1 MWKLQRII
9 AENLCA
15 FRSLDYYPAQG
26 VTTLIFGNNRDSGN
40 QGSNGSGKS
49 ALLEAIAVGMTGS
62 PMRKV
67 KNEEIIRDDADE
79 CWICLVFENEVTAE
93 LFTVERQILRKSPSV
108 VTCHIRQN
116 SRQKEAAQA
125 VQPSVDAYNKYIL
138 EKIGITREELFSNFL
153 LSRNRYTDFLSAS
166 DKQKK
171 EIINRFSNASLV
183 DWAIEE
189 LRRDCQPVETQVR
202 DAELELAGI
211 DGRIRM
217 LGEQIENE
225 EKNTSERADRRKQQI
240 ADLELRISEKRTV
253 IRECKE
259 QITAGKTALE
269 KLGAADTALQHLED
283 SHTGL
288 EECYAYIRTEV
299 LPILRGSLT
308 DWNGV
313 LSEKKQK
320 LSRAETELGKWDG
333 LLENAARKVAAIQS
347 EYDSLASRYKDIE
360 VKNRQRQQDCARR
373 LTELDAGLEKINESI
388 TGQKR
393 KRQLLYTGIESL
405 RNKLAGTIAC
415 PACGHEFITAEQDFD
430 VNEGKRQLVG
440 KQKQAEEL
448 AGEIL
453 RNEHTL
459 AKTED
464 SREEI
469 RKDKRS
475 LDTALQ
481 AWSDRFTTM
490 ENALKAACREQETV
504 NRSRVQIADEIALLQ
519 GETGSLRR
527 KLFDEVFGLLDD
539 TFRFHEKKLD
549 TQKEDIQTAESSIS
563 TLQETIKE
571 YNSASARDVL
581 SGLKHSLKEY
591 NRKAGEVLQE
601 KGKVEENLRALREQ
615 EQYFIQFQTFLANT
629 KIAALSKVTN
639 EFLENIGS
647 DIRIR
652 FDGYTL
658 LKSGKVREK
667 ISVSLLRDGVDCGSY
682 GKFSEGERTQ
692 VNLAS
697 IVAMQKLINGN
708 CETGKGLDFMCI
720 DEIADG
726 LDADG
731 LASVFSALN
740 KLKVTALVVSHG
752 LIAES
757 YGYKL
762 IITKSDG
769 ESKLD

>member
-26 VTTLIFGNNRDSGN
+26 VTTLIFGSNRDSES

-49 ALLEAIAVGMTGS
+49 ALLEAVAVGMTGS

-108 VTCHIRQN
+108 VTCHVRQN
-116 SRQKEAAQA
+116 SRQKEAVEV

-138 EKIGITREELFSNFL
+138 ERIGITREELFSNFL
-153 LSRNRYTDFLSAS
+153 LSKNRYTDFLSAS

-183 DWAIEE
+183 DRAIEE

-202 DAELELAGI
+202 EAELELAGI
-211 DGRIRM
+211 EGRVRM
-217 LGEQIENE
+217 LSEQIEHE
-225 EKNTSERADRRKQQI
+225 EKNTSERADRRKLQI
-240 ADLELRISEKRTV
+240 AALEQRISEKRTF

-259 QITAGKTALE
+259 QITIEKTAVE
-269 KLGAADTALQHLED
+269 KLGIVDTTLQHLENSD
-283 SHTGL
+283 KGP
-288 EECYAYIRTEV
+288 EECYGHIKTEV
-299 LPILRGSLT
+299 LPLLSGTPT

-313 LSEKKQK
+313 LSDKKQK
-320 LSRAETELGKWDG
+320 LSRLETELGKWNIQ
-333 LLENAARKVAAIQS
+333 LEDAAKATAIRQA
-347 EYDSLASRYKDIE
+347 EYDSLNSDYKQIRVE
-360 VKNRQRQQDCARR
+360 NHGQQRECEQR
-373 LTELDAGLEKINESI
+373 LTQLDAELEKMNGSLEE
-388 TGQKR
+388 QRK

-415 PACGHEFITAEQDFD
+415 PACGHEFITAERDFD
-430 VNEGKRQLVG
+430 VNGGKRQLDG
-440 KQKQAEEL
+440 KQKQADEL
-448 AGEIL
+448 SGEI
-453 RNEHTL
+453 RRAEGMI
-459 AKTED
+459 AKA
-464 SREEI
+464 EESQKEI
-469 RKDKRS
+469 HKDKRS
-475 LDTALQ
+475 FVIALQ
-481 AWSDRFTTM
+481 EWSDRLDTV
-490 ENALKAACREQETV
+490 ENDLQTARREQETV
-504 NRSRVQIADEIALLQ
+504 NLSRRQITDGITLLQ
-519 GETGSLRR
+519 SETGSLRR

-539 TFRFHEKKLD
+539 TFRLHEKKLD
-549 TQKEDIQTAESSIS
+549 EQKEDIQMAESSII
-563 TLQETIKE
+563 TLQDAIKE
-571 YNSASARDVL
+571 YNSVSAQDVTA
-581 SGLKHSLKEY
+581 GLRGSLKEY
-591 NRKAGEVLQE
+591 NKKAGEVLQE
-601 KGKVEENLRALREQ
+601 KSRVEEKLRVLHEQ

-639 EFLENIGS
+639 EFLENIDS

-652 FDGYTL
+652 FDGYTV

-682 GKFSEGERTQ
+682 GKFSEGERAR

-697 IVAMQKLINGN
+697 VVAMQKLVNGN
-708 CETGKGLDFMCI
+708 CETGKGLDFMFI
-720 DEIADG
+720 DEIADAM
-726 LDADG
+726 DADG

-740 KLKVTALVVSHG
+740 KQNVTALVVSHG
-752 LIAES
+752 SVAEG
-757 YGYKL
+757 YRYKL
-762 IITKSDG
+762 LITKHNG
-769 ESKLD
+769 ESTLD